1 MGIRT
6 TQIVLVA
13 GAIMLIIGL
22 VLAPRLPLEARASA
36 EASPTDLKLSEA
48 IALVNNGD
56 NPMQG
61 IQIMRELLEEDSTNV
76 DVHWHLAQFSI
87 TSRQIENA
95 AFRFQKVLQF
105 DKDQKY
111 PEAYFW
117 LAQTKITL
125 GEADEALPLLIKYK
139 TLEQDTIILTGV
151 NRMIEQLQEELK

>member
-1 MGIRT
+1 MGIRAI
-6 TQIVLVA
+6 QIVLVA
-13 GAIMLIIGL
+13 GALILIIGL
-22 VLAPRLPLEARASA
+22 VLAPRLPVEARAEA
-36 EASPTDLKLSEA
+36 KASPADLKLSEA
-48 IALVNNGD
+48 IALVNNGE

-105 DKDQKY
+105 DQNQKY

-117 LAQTKITL
+117 LAQTNITL
-125 GEADEALPLLIKYK
+125 GQPQAALPLLIKYK
-139 TLEQDTIILTGV
+139 TIEQDTIILRGV
-151 NRMIEQLQEELK
+151 DRMIEQLQEELK